1 MTQNWPKRV
10 TYSGRRARTEL
21 RQGKARTVRERARVA
36 EEQGRMVEVE
46 NEPFL
51 G

>member
-21 RQGKARTVRERARVA
+21 RQGRSRTVREGARVS
-36 EEQGRMVEVE
+36 EEKGRTVKV
-46 NEPFL
+46 
-51 G
+51 

>member
-1 MTQNWPKRV
+1 MTQNRPKRV

-21 RQGKARTVRERARVA
+21 RQGRARTVREEARVS
-36 EEQGRMVEVE
+36 EKQWRMVKVE
-46 NEPFL
+46 NEAFL

>member
-1 MTQNWPKRV
+1 MTQNWPNRV

-21 RQGKARTVRERARVA
+21 RQGRARTVHKGARVS
-36 EEQGRMVEVE
+36 EEQGRTVKVE

>member
-1 MTQNWPKRV
+1 MTQNRPNRV
-10 TYSGRRARTEL
+10 TYSGRLTRTEL
-21 RQGKARTVRERARVA
+21 RQGRARTVREGARVS
-36 EEQGRMVEVE
+36 EEQWCAVKVE

>member
-1 MTQNWPKRV
+1 MTQNWPKGV

-21 RQGKARTVRERARVA
+21 RQGRAQTVREGARVA
-36 EEQGRMVEVE
+36 EEQGRTVEAE

>member
-1 MTQNWPKRV
+1 MTQNWPNRV
-10 TYSGRRARTEL
+10 TYSGRRARMEL
-21 RQGKARTVRERARVA
+21 RQGSARTVCEGARVV
-36 EEQGRMVEVE
+36 EEQGRMVKVE

>member
-21 RQGKARTVRERARVA
+21 RQGRARTVREGAKVS
-36 EEQGRMVEVE
+36 EEQGRTVKVE

>member
-1 MTQNWPKRV
+1 MTQNRPKRV

-21 RQGKARTVRERARVA
+21 RQGRSRTVREGARAS
-36 EEQGRMVEVE
+36 EEQGCAVKVE

>member
-10 TYSGRRARTEL
+10 TDSGRRARTEL
-21 RQGKARTVRERARVA
+21 RQGRARTVREGARVS
-36 EEQGRMVEVE
+36 EEQGRTVMVE

>member
-1 MTQNWPKRV
+1 MTQNRPMRV

-21 RQGKARTVRERARVA
+21 RQGRAQTVREGARVA
-36 EEQGRMVEVE
+36 EDLGLAVMVE

>member
-21 RQGKARTVRERARVA
+21 QQGRARTVREGARVSK
-36 EEQGRMVEVE
+36 EQGRTVKVE

>member
-21 RQGKARTVRERARVA
+21 RQGRARTVCEGARVS
-36 EEQGRMVEVE
+36 EEKGHTVKV
-46 NEPFL
+46 
-51 G
+51 

>member
-21 RQGKARTVRERARVA
+21 RQGRARTVREGARAS
-36 EEQGRMVEVE
+36 EEQWRTMKVE

>member
-21 RQGKARTVRERARVA
+21 RQGRARTVREGARVS
-36 EEQGRMVEVE
+36 EEKGRTVKV
-46 NEPFL
+46 
-51 G
+51 

>member
-1 MTQNWPKRV
+1 MPQNWPKRA

-21 RQGKARTVRERARVA
+21 RQGRARTVREGARVS
-36 EEQGRMVEVE
+36 EEQWRTVKVE
-46 NEPFL
+46 NELFL

>member
-1 MTQNWPKRV
+1 MTQHWPKRV

-21 RQGKARTVRERARVA
+21 RQGRARTRREGARVS
-36 EEQGRMVEVE
+36 EGQGRKVKVE

>member
-10 TYSGRRARTEL
+10 TYSGRRAQTEF
-21 RQGKARTVRERARVA
+21 RQGRARTVRQGVRVS
-36 EEQGRMVEVE
+36 EEQGRTVKVE

>member
-21 RQGKARTVRERARVA
+21 PQGRARTVRKGARVS
-36 EEQGRMVEVE
+36 EEKGGTVKV
-46 NEPFL
+46 
-51 G
+51 

>member
-21 RQGKARTVRERARVA
+21 RQGRARTVREGARVS
-36 EEQGRMVEVE
+36 EEQWRTVKVE
-46 NEPFL
+46 NEPFF

>member
-21 RQGKARTVRERARVA
+21 RQSRARTVREGARAS
-36 EEQGRMVEVE
+36 EEQGRTVKVE
-46 NEPFL
+46 NELFL

>member
-1 MTQNWPKRV
+1 MTQNRPKRV
-10 TYSGRRARTEL
+10 TYSGQRARTEL
-21 RQGKARTVRERARVA
+21 RKGRARTVREEARVS
-36 EEQGRMVEVE
+36 EEQWRKVKVE

>member
-1 MTQNWPKRV
+1 MTQNWQKRV
-10 TYSGRRARTEL
+10 TYSGRQSQTEL
-21 RQGKARTVRERARVA
+21 LQGRARTVREGARVS
-36 EEQGRMVEVE
+36 EEQGRTVKVE

>member
-1 MTQNWPKRV
+1 MTQNRPKRM

-21 RQGKARTVRERARVA
+21 RQGRARTVREGARVS
-36 EEQGRMVEVE
+36 EEQWCAVKVE
-46 NEPFL
+46 NEPLL

>member
-1 MTQNWPKRV
+1 MTQNRPKRV

-21 RQGKARTVRERARVA
+21 RQGRSPTVHEGARALEEQWRTV
-36 EEQGRMVEVE
+36 QVE
-46 NEPFL
+46 NEAFV

>member
-21 RQGKARTVRERARVA
+21 RQGRARTMREGARVS
-36 EEQGRMVEVE
+36 EEKWHMVKV
-46 NEPFL
+46 
-51 G
+51 

>member
-21 RQGKARTVRERARVA
+21 RQGSTRKARKGARVS
-36 EEQGRMVEVE
+36 EEQGRTVKVK

>member
-1 MTQNWPKRV
+1 MTQNRPNRV

-21 RQGKARTVRERARVA
+21 WRGRARTVREGAKALEGQWLTVK
-36 EEQGRMVEVE
+36 VE

>member
-1 MTQNWPKRV
+1 MTQNRPNRV

-21 RQGKARTVRERARVA
+21 RQGRARTVHEGARAL
-36 EEQGRMVEVE
+36 EEQWRTVQEK
-46 NEPFL
+46 NEAFV